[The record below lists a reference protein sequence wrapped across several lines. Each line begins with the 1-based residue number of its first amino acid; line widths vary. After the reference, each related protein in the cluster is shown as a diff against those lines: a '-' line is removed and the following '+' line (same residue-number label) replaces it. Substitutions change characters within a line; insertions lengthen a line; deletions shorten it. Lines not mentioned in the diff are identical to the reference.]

1 MYQNMYNNP
10 APMGNYNPY
19 EQNVSLLK
27 NFFSKPI
34 IMILA
39 VLNGVSLLLAIISF
53 FMQMGTMDSAMQY
66 YTYVLGN
73 QFSSVYSTLQPIIV
87 IVALCSLVFTL
98 LTALGYFF
106 LNSKSKNP
114 DPQSNPAVGAKILWV
129 LSIIKLVFACIGA
142 VILIIFA
149 FILFAA
155 SSELSRYE
163 YGSSGTGAVAL
174 VGVRL
179 IFLAVFL
186 FFISFVEFRFFSSVN
201 ASFNSVEIKSKS
213 AIAFAV
219 FSIIA
224 VVGTVISLFSSM
236 EAATFLSVI
245 TNILNIVLYI
255 ALAVFAISY
264 NSFVKS
270 LTTGGTPV
278 NGFMPN
284 NGPFD
289 PYNQNPNGQAPNMNM
304 GYSYRP
310 QQPPVNDQFN
320 QPQNSQQYQN
330 PYGNPAQNPSEG
342 DKTNQSPYF
351 SQQFNNGPAKPQGDV
366 KDSFNQPKAEEPKPQ
381 NKCPMCGAVYSD
393 DDMFCGNCG
402 AKLK

>member
-10 APMGNYNPY
+10 APTGNYNPY

-73 QFSSVYSTLQPIIV
+73 QFSSVYSTVQPIIV

-129 LSIIKLVFACIGA
+129 LSIIKFVFACIGA
-142 VILIIFA
+142 VIFIIFA

-155 SSELSRYE
+155 SSELSRYD

-174 VGVRL
+174 VGVLL

-186 FFISFVEFRFFSSVN
+186 FFISFVEFRFFSSIN

-219 FSIIA
+219 FSIITA
-224 VVGTVISLFSSM
+224 VGTVFTLFSNM
-236 EAATFLSVI
+236 ETATFMSVI

-255 ALAVFAISY
+255 ILAVFAISY

-284 NGPFD
+284 NGQFD
-289 PYNQNPNGQAPNMNM
+289 PYNQNSNGQAPNMNM

-310 QQPPVNDQFN
+310 QQPPVNDQ
-320 QPQNSQQYQN
+320 QYQN

-342 DKTNQSPYF
+342 INTNQSPYF
-351 SQQFNNGPAKPQGDV
+351 NQQFNNGPAKPQDDV
-366 KDSFNQPKAEEPKPQ
+366 KDSFNQPKAEEPKVQ
-381 NKCPMCGAVYSD
+381 NKCPMCGAVHSD